1 MKTMKI
7 KMTLMALTLSVLAMG
22 QCPVDVQCTSN
33 QFKFVFTTLPN
44 SGNVDEVELKISGT
58 GSWYNLSVDSIVG
71 DTIFTEKSTLSC
83 SDSLTSIKYRY
94 NNANVG
100 KGCNDD
106 VALPVEFIYHT
117 ATMQGENI
125 MIKWST
131 AMELNNS
138 HFEVQKFIA
147 NTFVTIATIQGNGT
161 TSAVSNYEYLDTYPL
176 IYNNIYRIKQ
186 VDYDGTVDYSYL
198 FRVYNHQQELSDRED
213 LLSGYDIIGRKTN

>member
-1 MKTMKI
+1 MKKTI
-7 KMTLMALTLSVLAMG
+7 FTVLLALGVLVSLG
-22 QCPVDVQCTSN
+22 QCPADVQCTSD

-83 SDSLTSIKYRY
+83 SDSITTIKYRY
-94 NNANVG
+94 NNSNVG
-100 KGCNDD
+100 KTCNDD
-106 VALPVEFIYHT
+106 VALPVEFISHT
-117 ATMQGENI
+117 ATMQGGNI
-125 MIKWST
+125 LIEWST

-147 NTFVTIATIQGNGT
+147 NTFVAIATIQGSGT
-161 TSAVSNYEYLDTYPL
+161 TNAVSNYEYLDTYPL

-186 VDYDGTVDYSYL
+186 VDYDGTVGYSYL
-198 FRVYNHQQELSDRED
+198 FRAFTFFEENPESNPFEE
-213 LLSGYDIIGRKTN
+213 YDIIGRRIK